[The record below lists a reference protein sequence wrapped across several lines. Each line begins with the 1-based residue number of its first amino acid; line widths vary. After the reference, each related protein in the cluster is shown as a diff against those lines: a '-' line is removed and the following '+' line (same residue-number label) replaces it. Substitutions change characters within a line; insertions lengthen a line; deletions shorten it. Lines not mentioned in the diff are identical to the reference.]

1 MHVSHTSS
9 PVEQTV
15 MATVRVVH
23 AQQATFWS
31 QKKKIKVKSRIFAFE
46 SVEH

>member
-1 MHVSHTSS
+1 MDVSHTSS

-23 AQQATFWS
+23 AQQATFLS
-31 QKKKIKVKSRIFAFE
+31 QKKEEKKEKSQVKNLRP
-46 SVEH
+46 V